1 MQEYADVFDNKTLGC
16 LPVQHTI
23 NLKEDAKPVIH
34 APRKIPVA
42 IRIKVKEELDHMQH
56 LGVIEPVE
64 EPTDWVSSMVTIT
77 KRNKTRIC
85 LDPRDLNN
93 SIKREHYP
101 MPTIEEIVSRLPQ
114 ATVFSTL
121 DATCGYWQIPVDE
134 KSSKLLTFNTP
145 YGRFRRLPFGISS
158 ASEVFQRT
166 MNQLFGDIEG
176 CEIIVDDILIWG
188 KDEVEHD
195 ERLLKVL
202 ERARNI
208 GLRLKEEKCK
218 LKVPKLKY
226 IGHTLTADGLK
237 PDPEKIEAVKKMP
250 APQKPLYQSPLR
262 LQSMLLKLQR
272 YDLKVTY
279 KKGTQLHIADT
290 LSRACLNNTD
300 QETEFEDLTVHA
312 TIPFSAE
319 KSEQLKAATLADPTL
334 TALRKIILEG
344 WPKEKRAVDP
354 SIKHYWDFSETLSI
368 YDDIIFKGEKVVIPA
383 SMINTILNSVH
394 SGHRGAEACKRR
406 AREAV
411 YWPTMTKDIQDHVEK
426 CKPCNE
432 AKPQHQKEPLL
443 LQSPPTRPWQHIAT
457 DLFELDKQIYLLTA
471 DAYSGWF
478 EIDHLQDIKATT
490 IIKKIK
496 RCTSAVMESQTS

>member
-1 MQEYADVFDNKTLGC
+1 MQLILPVILTQASDDDFFIRTIKTQQQAAIVHAVGVDKWISELEINGQAVKVKLDTGAKCNVIPKSIFNQIRSNDTLQKSNTKIVSYGGHKMDVCSEYKEKMYVLRFYVIDSDECPILGLKACQELNLIQRVNEMKLTTTESIMQEYADVFDNKTLGC

-42 IRIKVKEELDHMQH
+42 IPSKVKEELDRMQH

-77 KRNKTRIC
+77 KPNKTRIC

-101 MPTIEEIVSRLPQ
+101 LPTIEEIVSGLPQ

-145 YGRFRRLPFGISS
+145 YGRFRFRRLPFGISS

-188 KDEVEHD
+188 RDEVEHD

-208 GLRLKEEKCK
+208 GLRLKEKRK
-218 LKVPKLKY
+218 FKVPKLKY

-250 APQKPLYQSPLR
+250 QHL
-262 LQSMLLKLQR
+262 
-272 YDLKVTY
+272 
-279 KKGTQLHIADT
+279 
-290 LSRACLNNTD
+290 
-300 QETEFEDLTVHA
+300 
-312 TIPFSAE
+312 
-319 KSEQLKAATLADPTL
+319 
-334 TALRKIILEG
+334 
-344 WPKEKRAVDP
+344 
-354 SIKHYWDFSETLSI
+354 
-368 YDDIIFKGEKVVIPA
+368 
-383 SMINTILNSVH
+383 
-394 SGHRGAEACKRR
+394 R
-406 AREAV
+406 ARKNFVGSSE
-411 YWPTMTKDIQDHVEK
+411 WLTIWL
-426 CKPCNE
+426 N
-432 AKPQHQKEPLL
+432 
-443 LQSPPTRPWQHIAT
+443 
-457 DLFELDKQIYLLTA
+457 LFLT
-471 DAYSGWF
+471 
-478 EIDHLQDIKATT
+478 
-490 IIKKIK
+490 
-496 RCTSAVMESQTS
+496 